1 MSRLERI
8 NQSPID
14 RLIGEFDTALRAI
27 AGGANYTRPIPR
39 TFIENGSS
47 QEQALTSD
55 LDLSPEDLAD
65 MINAH

>member
-27 AGGANYTRPIPR
+27 AVVPITHDQYLGPILKM
-39 TFIENGSS
+39 TQVKSKHLLQTLI
-47 QEQALTSD
+47 
-55 LDLSPEDLAD
+55 
-65 MINAH
+65 

>member
-39 TFIENGSS
+39 TIIENGFRRVF
-47 QEQALTSD
+47 LTLRTS
-55 LDLSPEDLAD
+55 
-65 MINAH
+65 